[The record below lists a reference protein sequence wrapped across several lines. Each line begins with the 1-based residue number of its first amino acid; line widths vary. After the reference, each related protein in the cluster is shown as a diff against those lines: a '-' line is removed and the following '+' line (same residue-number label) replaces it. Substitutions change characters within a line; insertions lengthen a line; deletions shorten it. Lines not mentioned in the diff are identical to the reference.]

1 MTLPRSS
8 RSVVMAPTCSPSQ
21 KITMWHS
28 MWMTWTLKPLNK
40 SPFRSV
46 VSWQI
51 YKKKG
56 NISSLLLDGKVC
68 GFNIEIIIST
78 KDVMNSMNI
87 ILKFHPIIIFYN
99 LMHIFLRK
107 SGKFDAQNKTNSL
120 IYYLNTWLHIV
131 YIFWFLTKC
140 PPKWTT
146 PHIPIGNNSWYC
158 VCWEGES
165 FVKNISWVSIIQFE
179 QKTFLAF

>member
-68 GFNIEIIIST
+68 GLNIEIIIST

-120 IYYLNTWLHIV
+120 IYYLLHITAYCV
-131 YIFWFLTKC
+131 YILVPDKMPTKMNH
-140 PPKWTT
+140 TT
-146 PHIPIGNNSWYC
+146 YSNRKQQLILCMLGR
-158 VCWEGES
+158 GELCE
-165 FVKNISWVSIIQFE
+165 KY
-179 QKTFLAF
+179 